1 MQWRI
6 ETPQRRSS
14 RLAMAALASLSDY
27 LQSQDVRQWF
37 GPDKLRW
44 FAGALLALLVVQW
57 ISLDKAA
64 INCQS
69 TPFAFRPG
77 AQADVTM
84 RVESGRSCDLAA
96 RIGSASIENLAVDSA
111 PQFGMIQPRGRTGVV
126 YRTRVGHKGDDF
138 FTIALNG
145 RRDGEAG
152 SMLVRIKVEVE

>member
-14 RLAMAALASLSDY
+14 RLAMAALASLHDY
-27 LQSQDVRQWF
+27 LQSAEVRNWF
-37 GPDKLRW
+37 GQDKLRW
-44 FAGALLALLVVQW
+44 FAGALLVLLVLQLM
-57 ISLDKAA
+57 SFGKAP

-69 TPFAFRPG
+69 TPFVFRPG

-84 RVESGRSCDLAA
+84 RVEGGRSCDLAA
-96 RIGSASIENLAVDSA
+96 RIGSASIENLTVDSA
-111 PQFGMIQPRGRTGVV
+111 PQFGMVQPRGRTGVV
-126 YRTRVGHKGDDF
+126 YRTKVSHKGDDF

-145 RRDGEAG
+145 RRDGEVG